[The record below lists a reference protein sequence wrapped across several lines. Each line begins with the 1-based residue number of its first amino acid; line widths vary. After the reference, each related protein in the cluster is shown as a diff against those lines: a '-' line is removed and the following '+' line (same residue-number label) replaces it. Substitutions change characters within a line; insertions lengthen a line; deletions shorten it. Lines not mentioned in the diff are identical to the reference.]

1 MSGQAVGAELS
12 ELKTVASSLVV
23 AKGSPKHLLFV
34 SCTGQDENIGD
45 VVLRRRLLDELRG
58 IGRLHVLLAGCCDSF
73 IDALVLDPDDT
84 VYRSLREWNEARDR
98 AMAAGPIIYVSKP
111 GEMQIEPRRV
121 INAARQ
127 LPLMRKIVQ
136 SGGAV
141 VQLGI
146 GARSY
151 PSLWTRALGAVFR
164 YHALVAW
171 RDPVSQARFGF
182 GDLMPDWGFDDAGPT
197 REEMA
202 ESEVRDVLAISLRG
216 DRPYPD
222 KVWLDGV
229 RAFADEAGLKP
240 VIVTQVRRDSETG
253 RRLAADLGGDFA
265 DWGDESHREQ
275 ELRLRRLYR
284 RSRLVLSDRL
294 HVLILAFT
302 ELAIPLCYLDRNE
315 RKVGRHFDAVGYR
328 KASVN
333 MSGLDRDGQLALL
346 REAASRSEEVAA
358 ARLLARAQ
366 IRWMGERLR
375 AVAGATGVPGKAK
388 DAARAA

>member
-1 MSGQAVGAELS
+1 
-12 ELKTVASSLVV
+12 
-23 AKGSPKHLLFV
+23 LFV

-45 VVLRRRLLDELRG
+45 VVLRRRLLDELRD
-58 IGRLHVLLAGCCDSF
+58 IGQQHVLLAGCGEGF
-73 IDALVLDPDDT
+73 IDALALGPDDK
-84 VYRSLREWNEARDR
+84 VYLNPAEWSAARDR
-98 AMAAGPIIYVSKP
+98 AMAAGPIIYVAKP
-111 GEMQIEPRRV
+111 GEVQVEQRNV
-121 INAARQ
+121 INAVRQ
-127 LPLMRKIVQ
+127 LPLMRRIVQ
-136 SGGAV
+136 GGGAI

-151 PSLWTRALGAVFR
+151 PPMWTKALGATFH

-202 ESEVRDVLAISLRG
+202 ESEVRDLLAISLRG

-229 RAFADEAGLKP
+229 RAFADEAGLMP

>member
-1 MSGQAVGAELS
+1 MSGLSVKAESSFSRAGAGL
-12 ELKTVASSLVV
+12 A
-23 AKGSPKHLLFV
+23 AADGSPRRLLFV

-45 VVLRRRLLDELRG
+45 VVLRRRLLDELRD
-58 IGRLHVLLAGCCDSF
+58 IGQQHVLLAGCGEGF
-73 IDALVLDPDDT
+73 IDALALGPDDK
-84 VYRSLREWNEARDR
+84 VYLNPAEWSAARDR
-98 AMAAGPIIYVSKP
+98 AMAAGPIIYVAKP
-111 GEMQIEPRRV
+111 GEVQVEQRNV
-121 INAARQ
+121 INALRQ
-127 LPLMRKIVQ
+127 LPLMRRIVQ
-136 SGGAV
+136 GGGAI

-151 PSLWTRALGAVFR
+151 PPMWTKALGATFH

-202 ESEVRDVLAISLRG
+202 ESEVRDLLAISLRG

-253 RRLAADLGGDFA
+253 RRLATDLGGDFA

-333 MSGLDRDGQLALL
+333 ISGLDRDGQLALL